1 MRIKFDYFNNK
12 SEWKSKEIP
21 LDDLY
26 AQIKSGKYG
35 KQCSQLSYKLAVIPN
50 IHAETTLEDAERLP
64 VVRFGQGEDGSYT
77 GYVLLSFKGAIADIR
92 EHLRREAKKLP
103 QTLMTFEGSSKK
115 SMKIVVAFTL
125 PDGTVPVMEDAPFFH
140 QHAYYMAA
148 RYYEAQ
154 LGAAA
159 EKKSPRVDRGCRISA
174 DSSVY
179 LNSDVKPMVMAQPS
193 ESLTDA
199 VVKNHP
205 IAGDIHVSHSLP
217 NYDEEQMK
225 VLKFQYCYQ
234 QSLKE
239 GKEEMDLFLMH
250 LARACQKNG
259 LDEEFA
265 VRRVL
270 HITPFG
276 DYGQIVR
283 GCFRNVY
290 SNGEP
295 GSDCSIP
302 EPTIQMS
309 LLIDFLRRKYKFR
322 RNSMTGENEY
332 VEEGKYMFDWAPL
345 TKPVMNRMTI
355 EALSEGIIAWDKD
368 IKRYVESSYVNEYSP
383 IQEFLQTLPV
393 WDGKDRITELAL
405 RVPTANK
412 VWPEYFHTWLL
423 AMVSQWMGQNKIHGN
438 ALVPLLIGAQ
448 GDGKSTFCKLIL
460 PEELRMYYTDRI
472 DFANKNDAERSLSR
486 FALINIDEFDSITK
500 RQQAF
505 LKLILQKTSSML
517 RQLYSANIRETPRLS
532 AFIATT
538 NEPTPLTDPSGSR
551 RYLCIRTEGII
562 DTRTPIDYAQLFAQL
577 KDEINEGERTWFTGD
592 DEADIQRS
600 NREFEQFDSNKEIFL
615 ELFHK
620 PKGSENGENMPLSR
634 IIHEMH
640 LRNRS
645 IKEDDATFKKVGKML
660 KRMSFKHKH
669 SRTGSEYYI
678 IRNSAVT
685 TP

>member
-1 MRIKFDYFNNK
+1 
-12 SEWKSKEIP
+12 
-21 LDDLY
+21 
-26 AQIKSGKYG
+26 
-35 KQCSQLSYKLAVIPN
+35 
-50 IHAETTLEDAERLP
+50 
-64 VVRFGQGEDGSYT
+64 
-77 GYVLLSFKGAIADIR
+77 
-92 EHLRREAKKLP
+92 
-103 QTLMTFEGSSKK
+103 
-115 SMKIVVAFTL
+115 
-125 PDGTVPVMEDAPFFH
+125 
-140 QHAYYMAA
+140 
-148 RYYEAQ
+148 
-154 LGAAA
+154 
-159 EKKSPRVDRGCRISA
+159 
-174 DSSVY
+174 
-179 LNSDVKPMVMAQPS
+179 
-193 ESLTDA
+193 
-199 VVKNHP
+199 
-205 IAGDIHVSHSLP
+205 
-217 NYDEEQMK
+217 
-225 VLKFQYCYQ
+225 
-234 QSLKE
+234 
-239 GKEEMDLFLMH
+239 MH
-250 LARACQKNG
+250 LARECRKNG
-259 LDEEFA
+259 IDEEFA

-290 SNGEP
+290 STGEP

-368 IKRYVESSYVNEYSP
+368 IKRYVESSYVSEYSP
-383 IQEFLQTLPV
+383 IGEFLQNLPV
-393 WDGKDRITELAL
+393 WDGKDRVTALAM

-412 VWPEYFHTWLL
+412 SWPKYFHTWLL

-448 GDGKSTFCKLIL
+448 GDGKSTFCKLLL
-460 PEELRMYYTDRI
+460 PESLRMYYTDRI

-532 AFIATT
+532 AFIGTT

-562 DTRTPIDYAQLFAQL
+562 DTRSPIEYAQLFAQL

-620 PKGSENGENMPLSR
+620 PKGSENGENMLLSR

-645 IKEDDATFKKVGKML
+645 IREDDATFKKVGKML

-669 SRTGSEYYI
+669 SRTGSEYYV

>member
-1 MRIKFDYFNNK
+1 MRIKYDYFNNK
-12 SEWKSKEIP
+12 SERKSKDLS

-26 AQIKSGKYG
+26 EQIKSSKYA
-35 KQCSQLSYKLAVIPN
+35 KQCSRLSYKLAVIPN
-50 IHAETTLEDAERLP
+50 IDAGTTLEDAEKLP
-64 VVRFGQGEDGSYT
+64 VIRFGMGEEGTYT
-77 GYVLLSFKGAIADIR
+77 GYVLLSFKGDTAELR
-92 EHLRREAKKLP
+92 EHLRTEAKKLP
-103 QTLMTFEGSSKK
+103 QTMITFEGSSKK
-115 SMKIVVAFTL
+115 TVKVVVAFTL
-125 PDGTVPVMEDAPFFH
+125 PDGTVPTMEDAPSFH

-154 LGAAA
+154 LGVTA

-174 DSSVY
+174 DSNVY
-179 LNSDVKPMVMAQPS
+179 LNNDVKPMIMEQPS

-199 VVKNHP
+199 VVKKHP

-234 QSLKE
+234 HSRME
-239 GKEEMDLFLMH
+239 GDEEMDIFLMH
-250 LARACQKNG
+250 LARECQKNG
-259 LDEEFA
+259 IDEEFA

-270 HITPFG
+270 HITPFN
-276 DYGQIVR
+276 DFDQIVR

-290 SNGEP
+290 SSNEV

-322 RNSMTGENEY
+322 RNSMTGENEFI
-332 VEEGKYMFDWAPL
+332 EEGKYMFDWAPL
-345 TKPVMNRMTI
+345 TKAVMNRMTI

-368 IKRYVESSYVNEYSP
+368 IKRYVESSYINEYSP
-383 IQEFLQTLPV
+383 IGEYLQALPV
-393 WDGKDRITELAL
+393 WDGKDRVTELAQ

-412 VWPEYFHTWLL
+412 TWPKYFHTWLL
-423 AMVSQWMGQNKIHGN
+423 AMVSQWMGKNKVHGN

-448 GDGKSTFCKLIL
+448 GDGKSTFCKLLL

-517 RQLYSANIRETPRLS
+517 RQLYSQSILETPRLS

-551 RYLCIRTEGII
+551 RFLCIRTEGII
-562 DTRTPIDYAQLFAQL
+562 DTRSPIEYEQLFAQL
-577 KDEINEGERTWFTGD
+577 KAEINRGDRTWFTGD
-592 DEADIQRS
+592 DEADIQKN

-620 PKGSENGENMPLSR
+620 PKGSENGENIPISR

-640 LRNRS
+640 LRNRC

-660 KRMSFKHKH
+660 KRLSFKHHH
-669 SRTGSEYYI
+669 SRTGSEYYV